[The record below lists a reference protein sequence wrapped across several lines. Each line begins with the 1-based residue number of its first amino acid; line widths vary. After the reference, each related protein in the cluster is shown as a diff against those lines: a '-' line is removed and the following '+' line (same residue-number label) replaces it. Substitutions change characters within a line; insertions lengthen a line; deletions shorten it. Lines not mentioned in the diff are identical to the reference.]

1 MEDPGAKLTRWLPA
15 IAPVA
20 LAVVVAVGV
29 ATVSAWGA
37 VVGGVL
43 TVASLLV
50 VVIAGIVFAA
60 YLWLAAED
68 YRRKEG
74 YVVCE
79 ADYADAPRQIKATMR
94 RIYRSARAVRVG
106 RAHQDGM
113 FGELELDRLV
123 FAAAE
128 QAILSSEVAAGVRD
142 LKPDAQESDREL
154 IAVADTQI
162 KAITEHLVEVERTLK
177 RSASTADHLSKKIA
191 EPEKRWAEQKAADEA
206 RTAAQD
212 RRRRAREKLEEATV
226 EAKAKVPVEAA
237 DIEERIA
244 AVATGYDEVTQ
255 VSGGEEGEKVDSPSH
270 VSSTDEDPK
279 AVGPAAIRAAKYSA
293 VQATKRSSGGVRK
306 LKKLLDENTAAGDQ
320 RNG

>member
-79 ADYADAPRQIKATMR
+79 ADYADAPRQ
-94 RIYRSARAVRVG
+94 
-106 RAHQDGM
+106 
-113 FGELELDRLV
+113 
-123 FAAAE
+123 E
-128 QAILSSEVAAGVRD
+128 Q
-142 LKPDAQESDREL
+142 
-154 IAVADTQI
+154 
-162 KAITEHLVEVERTLK
+162 
-177 RSASTADHLSKKIA
+177 
-191 EPEKRWAEQKAADEA
+191 
-206 RTAAQD
+206 
-212 RRRRAREKLEEATV
+212 
-226 EAKAKVPVEAA
+226 
-237 DIEERIA
+237 
-244 AVATGYDEVTQ
+244 
-255 VSGGEEGEKVDSPSH
+255 
-270 VSSTDEDPK
+270 
-279 AVGPAAIRAAKYSA
+279 
-293 VQATKRSSGGVRK
+293 
-306 LKKLLDENTAAGDQ
+306 
-320 RNG
+320 